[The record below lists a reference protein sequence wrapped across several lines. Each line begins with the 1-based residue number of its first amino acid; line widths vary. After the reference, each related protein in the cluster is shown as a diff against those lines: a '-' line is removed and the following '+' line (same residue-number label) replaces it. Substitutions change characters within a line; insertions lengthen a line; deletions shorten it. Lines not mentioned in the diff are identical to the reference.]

1 MRGSTLNAVS
11 PADSSH
17 IRFEIRDGIRRISC
31 TVSNEALEAAAG
43 LTVPSTE
50 MLRRRS
56 FDRFRTLIN
65 MAAEMKL
72 RTLPLGSIGPLDLS
86 SDDLRRVP
94 TETEAPRFGRA
105 ARGPGRSASIVRGVP
120 VPA

>member
-1 MRGSTLNAVS
+1 MMGSIPNAVS
-11 PADSSH
+11 PVDKSL

-43 LTVPSTE
+43 LTAPSTE

-65 MAAEMKL
+65 TAAEMKL
-72 RTLPLGSIGPLDLS
+72 RTLALGSIGPLDLS
-86 SDDLRRVP
+86 SEDLRCVP
-94 TETEAPRFGRA
+94 TETDAPQFGGS
-105 ARGPGRSASIVRGVP
+105 ARGPGRTASIVGR
-120 VPA
+120 VPAAA